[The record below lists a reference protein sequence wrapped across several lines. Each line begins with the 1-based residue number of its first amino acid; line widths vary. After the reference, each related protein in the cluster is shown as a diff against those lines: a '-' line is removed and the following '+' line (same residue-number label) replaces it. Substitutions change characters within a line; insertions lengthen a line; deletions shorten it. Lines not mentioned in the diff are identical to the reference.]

1 MNLCA
6 ARAASLLSAGAM
18 AGLLVPG
25 AVGAQARRDFS
36 ASRQLHGETRLTARI
51 EYGAGT
57 LRVAPAS
64 GTDLY
69 RLVMSY
75 DGERYTPL
83 STFDAGSGTVR
94 LGLTGAGAG
103 GFHIGSRR
111 QLEQTAFVTLSPSVG
126 LDLSLELGAVES
138 DIELGGLQLTDLRLS
153 TGASRTTL
161 RFSRPNAA
169 RCGQA
174 TLSAGAADMSVL
186 GLGNSRCRSVRFE
199 GGVGK
204 ILLDLTG
211 AWPSDARVSVQMAVG
226 ALTLR
231 LPRDLGIRL
240 TLDRFLSSFPAT
252 GWTRQGNAYLS
263 PGYAQATR
271 HLDLALSSTLGG
283 IDVEWVN

>member
-1 MNLCA
+1 MSV
-6 ARAASLLSAGAM
+6 RAAPAAGLVS
-18 AGLLVPG
+18 AGLLAALLLPG
-25 AVGAQARRDFS
+25 ILNAQTRRDFS
-36 ASRQLHGETRLTARI
+36 ASRQLHGETRLSARI

-57 LRVAPAS
+57 LRLAPAT

-83 STFDAGSGTVR
+83 SVFDAGSGTVR
-94 LGLTGAGAG
+94 LGLTSAGSG

-126 LDLSLELGAVES
+126 VDLSLELGAVES

-169 RCGQA
+169 RCGKA
-174 TLSAGAADMSVL
+174 VLSAGAADVSVL
-186 GLGNSRCRSVRFE
+186 ALGNSRCRSVEFE

-204 ILLDLTG
+204 VLLDLTG
-211 AWPSDARVSVQMAVG
+211 AWPSDARVRVQMAVG

-240 TLDRFLSSFPAT
+240 TLDRFLSSFPAD

-263 PGYAQATR
+263 PGYAHATR